1 MLLKKYLSWGDHN
14 YSTVEICCFLSKIK
28 TTVDHCCFPSKI
40 KITAELCFF
49 SLKDQNQSGAL
60 LLFFYQRSKLLWSF
74 APFLSQIKTTVQWI
88 IASFTLNIKVTT
100 LAQCCVAF
108 KYQNYSE
115 VLRLFFK
122 FQFSLEL
129 CCFFIEDQNYWGPL
143 LLFLLRSKLQWSIA
157 AFPTKIKITVE
168 LCVFSSKD
176 QTYSVALL
184 LFSPKDQN
192 NGGA

>member
-122 FQFSLEL
+122 ISIFFGAMLLFHWRSKLLRAIAAFPSKVQTTVEH
-129 CCFFIEDQNYWGPL
+129 CCFSHKDQNYCGAL
-143 LLFLLRSKLQWSIA
+143 RLFFQGSNLQCSIA
-157 AFPTKIKITVE
+157 AF
-168 LCVFSSKD
+168 FSQRSK
-176 QTYSVALL
+176 
-184 LFSPKDQN
+184 
-192 NGGA
+192 